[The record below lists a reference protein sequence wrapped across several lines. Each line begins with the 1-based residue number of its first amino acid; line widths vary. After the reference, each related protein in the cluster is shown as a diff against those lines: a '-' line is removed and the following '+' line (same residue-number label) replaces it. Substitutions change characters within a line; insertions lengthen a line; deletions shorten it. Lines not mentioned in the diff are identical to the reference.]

1 MLRIG
6 LTGGIGSG
14 KTTVAQ
20 IFEVLGIPVY
30 YADLEAKRLMNT
42 NADLKNAIMKNFG
55 TESYKDGMLNRNY
68 ISSVVFNDQTP
79 QDAAHKLELLNSLVH
94 PATMKDGEAWLDAQ
108 TSPYAI
114 HEAAL
119 VFEANVNKI
128 MDHVIGVF
136 APLPIRVKRV
146 MERDNISE
154 EAVLNRMNRQ
164 MDEDEKM
171 KRCDFVINNDEQKL
185 LVPQVLEL
193 HQKLLALSN
202 QKLNG

>member
-30 YADLEAKRLMNT
+30 YADVEAKRLMNT
-42 NADLKNAIMKNFG
+42 NTVLKNSILKNFG
-55 TESYKDGMLNRNY
+55 EESYKDGMLNRAY
-68 ISSVVFNDQTP
+68 ISSVVFNDP
-79 QDAAHKLELLNSLVH
+79 AKLKLLNSLVH
-94 PATMKDGEAWLDAQ
+94 PVTMKDGENWLNNQ
-108 TSPYAI
+108 TTAYAI

-119 VFEANVNKI
+119 VFEAGVNKR

-136 APLPIRVKRV
+136 APQTIRVKRV
-146 MERDNISE
+146 MERDNLSE
-154 EAVLNRMNRQ
+154 EDILHRMNRQ
-164 MDEDEKM
+164 MDEEKKM
-171 KRCDFVINNDEQKL
+171 KLYDFVLTNDEQQL

-193 HQKLLALSN
+193 HEKLLALSN
-202 QKLNG
+202 QNLNG

>member
-30 YADLEAKRLMNT
+30 YADAEANRLMNT
-42 NADLKNAIMKNFG
+42 NAELKNAILKNFG
-55 TESYKDGMLNRNY
+55 EESYKDGMLNRTY
-68 ISSVVFNDQTP
+68 ISSVVFNEQV
-79 QDAAHKLELLNSLVH
+79 KLELLNSLVH
-94 PATMKDGEAWLDAQ
+94 PVTMKDGEAWLHAQ
-108 TSPYAI
+108 ATSYAI

-119 VFEANVNKI
+119 VFEAGVNKR

-136 APLPIRVKRV
+136 APKSIRIKRV

-154 EAVLNRMNRQ
+154 EDVLHRMNRQ
-164 MDEDEKM
+164 MDEEKKM
-171 KRCDFVINNDEQKL
+171 KLCDFVISNDEQQL

-193 HQKLLALSN
+193 HEKLLALSN